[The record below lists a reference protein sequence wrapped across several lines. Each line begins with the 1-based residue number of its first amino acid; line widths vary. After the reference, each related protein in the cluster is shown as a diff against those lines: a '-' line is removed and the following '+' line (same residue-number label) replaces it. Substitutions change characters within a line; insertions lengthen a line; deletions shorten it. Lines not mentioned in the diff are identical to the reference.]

1 MNKKLLT
8 RLLVHIGKYKIFLV
22 LSIIC
27 ALLSVAASLLGPM
40 LIGKTIDYM
49 VGEGVVNFNSI
60 AYILISLAFI
70 YAGGSLFGWLLTYLT
85 NSITYRTVNDMREK
99 LFEKLSS
106 LPLEFYDTTSH
117 GDTINRFT
125 NDMDSVS
132 DGVQQGIMTLFTGI
146 VTVFGAVGLMLYVNP
161 LMTVFVLLSAP
172 GSFLVARFISK
183 RSQHFFKQQASILG
197 ELNGYAE
204 EIIGGQ
210 KVVKAFGFEER
221 SLRKFEDIN
230 SVLYKTGVKAQFYSS
245 LTNPSTRLV
254 NNITYAGI
262 GIIGSIAATSGM
274 ITVGG
279 ISSFLIYASLFGK
292 PFNEISG
299 VLTQVQGAFASLH
312 RIFHVLDLPA
322 ESIDMKNALDMK
334 EAQGNIIFKNV
345 AFSYQN
351 DRPLIRNFNLEVSKG
366 SRIAIVGQTGAGK
379 TTLVNLLMRFYDIDS
394 GTIFLDGI
402 NIKDITRDSL
412 RQNFGMVLQDTWL
425 FGGRIRDNIAYGREN
440 ATEAQIIAAAKA
452 AEAHSFIMRLPEGY
466 DTLITDS
473 GENLSQGQKQLL
485 TIARV
490 MLVDPPILIL
500 DEATSSIDT
509 RTETQIQKA
518 FMKMIAGR
526 TSFVIAHRLST
537 IRESDMILVM
547 DKGNVV
553 ESGTHEELINKNG
566 FYRKLYTSQFEP
578 T

>member
-1 MNKKLLT
+1 MNRKLLM
-8 RLLVHIGKYKIFLV
+8 RLLSYIGIYKKFLI
-22 LSIIC
+22 LSVIC
-27 ALLSVAASLLGPM
+27 ALLSVIASLLGPM
-40 LIGKTIDYM
+40 LIGRAIDFM
-49 VGEGVVNFNSI
+49 VGEGAVNFSKI
-60 AYILISLAFI
+60 AHILIYLAFI
-70 YAGGSLFGWLLTYLT
+70 YAGGSLFGWLLTFLT
-85 NSITYRTVNDMREK
+85 NTIAYRTVNDMRGR
-99 LFEKLSS
+99 LFEKLST
-106 LPLEFYDTTSH
+106 LPLKFYDNTPH
-117 GDTINRFT
+117 GDTINRFV

-146 VTVFGAVGLMLYVNP
+146 VTVFGAVGLMLYINP
-161 LMTVFVLLSAP
+161 FMTIFVLLSAP
-172 GSFLVARFISK
+172 GSFFAARFISK
-183 RSQHFFKQQASILG
+183 RTQQFFKEQAKILG
-197 ELNGYAE
+197 ELNGYSE

-210 KVVKAFGFEER
+210 KLVKAFGYEER
-221 SLRKFEDIN
+221 SFKKFQEIN
-230 SVLYKTGVKAQFYSS
+230 NVLYKVGVKAQFYSS

-262 GIIGSIAATSGM
+262 GIIGSVAAVSGM

-299 VLTQVQGAFASLH
+299 VLAQMQAAFASLQ
-312 RIFHVLDLPA
+312 RIFYVLDLPS
-322 ESIDMKNALDMK
+322 ETMNDKNSLDMKNS
-334 EAQGNIIFKNV
+334 EGNIIFKDV
-345 AFSYQN
+345 DFSYEPE
-351 DRPLIRNFNLEVSKG
+351 RPLIKGFDLEVRKG

-379 TTLVNLLMRFYDIDS
+379 TTLVNLLMRFYDVDS
-394 GTIFLDGI
+394 GSILIDGI
-402 NIKDITRDSL
+402 NIKAITRDSL

-425 FGGRIRDNIAYGREN
+425 FAGSIRDNIAYGREYS
-440 ATEAQIIAAAKA
+440 TEEQIIAAAKA
-452 AEAHSFIMRLPEGY
+452 AEAHSFIMRLPKGY

-509 RTETQIQKA
+509 RTEIQIQKA

-537 IRESDMILVM
+537 IREADMILVM

-553 ESGTHEELINKNG
+553 ESGTHEQLLKKNG
-566 FYRKLYTSQFEP
+566 HYTRLYKSQFEP
-578 T
+578 V

>member
-1 MNKKLLT
+1 MNKKLLI
-8 RLLVHIGKYKIFLV
+8 RLLGHIGKHKIFLI
-22 LSIIC
+22 LSMIC

-49 VGEGVVNFNSI
+49 VGEDTVNFISMSH
-60 AYILISLAFI
+60 ILVYLSFI

-85 NSITYRTVNDMREK
+85 NSIAYRTVNDMRDK
-99 LFEKLSS
+99 LFEKLCT
-106 LPLEFYDTTSH
+106 LPLKFYDTTPH
-117 GDTINRFT
+117 GDTINRFV

-132 DGVQQGIMTLFTGI
+132 DGVQQGITTLFTGI
-146 VTVFGAVGLMLYVNP
+146 VTVFGAVGLMLYINP
-161 LMTVFVLLSAP
+161 FMTVFVLLSAP
-172 GSFLVARFISK
+172 VSFLVARFISK
-183 RSQHFFKQQASILG
+183 RSQQFFKQQAKISG

-230 SVLYKTGVKAQFYSS
+230 NVLYKTGVKAQFYSS

-299 VLTQVQGAFASLH
+299 VLAQMQAAFASLQ

-322 ESIDMKNALDMK
+322 ESMNMKNALDMK
-334 EAQGNIIFKNV
+334 VAQGNIIFKNV
-345 AFSYQN
+345 AFSYQP
-351 DRPLIRNFNLEVSKG
+351 DRPLITNFNLEVSRG

-379 TTLVNLLMRFYDIDS
+379 TTLVNLLMRFYNIDS
-394 GTIFLDGI
+394 GSILLDGI
-402 NIKDITRDSL
+402 NIKDVTLDSL

-425 FGGRIRDNIAYGREN
+425 FAGSIRDNIAYGRET

-466 DTLITDS
+466 DTLITES

-509 RTETQIQKA
+509 RTELQIQKA

-547 DKGNVV
+547 DKGNIV
-553 ESGTHEELINKNG
+553 ESGTHKELLNKNG
-566 FYRKLYTSQFEP
+566 YYTKLYKSQFEP
-578 T
+578 D